1 MEAQVNLN
9 SEIGRLRAVVLHRP
23 GPELEQM
30 TPSTIHQA
38 LYSDL
43 LNTRQAQQEYR
54 QLESVLSQVC
64 TPFYIDELLVET
76 LRKSSEARVFVQRR
90 IQESARAAGIEG
102 ELSAMEAE
110 DLAATLISGRM
121 GTSFNPLYNLYFT
134 RDIGVCF
141 NGHSMPT
148 HMATRVRSREI
159 LITDT
164 IYRFHPFFTR
174 NASHVNPWEN
184 VSACTRLE
192 GGDFQV
198 AAPDVF
204 VIGQGAR
211 SNRNGVDAFIDLK
224 RKESALFYV
233 ITQELPFEP
242 ESFIHLD
249 MVFTFLSRTH
259 VMAYKP
265 LVLDRNHY
273 ATRLL
278 KVENGVV
285 RETVFD
291 TVLDALHS
299 LGYDYTPVYCGGG
312 DALYADR
319 EQWHSGANF
328 FAFAPGKIMG
338 YGRNLRTIEALS
350 KAGFDVVPAWDV
362 VDGKA
367 KVETENESRQVVYTL
382 ESSELVRGGGGCRC
396 MTMPLCREDLSN
408 L

>member
-1 MEAQVNLN
+1 MEVQVNLN

-23 GPELEQM
+23 GPEIEKM
-30 TPSTIHQA
+30 TPATIHQA

-43 LNTRQAQQEYR
+43 LGMEAARKEYR
-54 QLESVLSQVC
+54 QLEAVLGQVC
-64 TPFYIDELLVET
+64 TPFHIDDLLAEVLEN
-76 LRKSSEARVFVQRR
+76 SPEARQFLLEKISRP
-90 IQESARAAGIEG
+90 ARAAGLNET
-102 ELSAMEAE
+102 
-110 DLAATLISGRM
+110 LAAMPAAELARIMVQGVA
-121 GTSFNPLYNLYFT
+121 GTEFNPLYNLYFT

-141 NGHSMPT
+141 NTHAMPT

-159 LITDT
+159 LITDL
-164 IYRFHPFFTR
+164 IYRYHPVFTR
-174 NASHVNPWEN
+174 NHSHLNPWDK
-184 VSACTRLE
+184 VPACTRLE

-198 AAPDVF
+198 AAENVF

-211 SNRNGVDAFIDLK
+211 SNRNGVDAFISLK
-224 RKESALFYV
+224 RKESDLFYV

-259 VMAYKP
+259 CMAYKP
-265 LVLDRNHY
+265 LIMDENHY

-285 RETVFD
+285 RESLCANIF
-291 TVLDALHS
+291 DALHQI
-299 LGYDYTPVYCGGG
+299 GYDYTPVYCAGG
-312 DALYADR
+312 DTLYQER

-338 YGRNLRTIEALS
+338 YGRNNYTIEALS
-350 KAGFDVVPAWDV
+350 NAGFEVVDAWDV
-362 VDGKA
+362 VSGKTTVNA
-367 KVETENESRQVVYTL
+367 EDESRPTVYTI

-396 MTMPLCREDLSN
+396 MTMPVCREN